1 MVAWVKTNGG
11 QLESVRSQSP
21 LALRLRDAALSF
33 RMAGEVQPI
42 DTQDLKSR
50 MRELRR
56 FL

>member
-1 MVAWVKTNGG
+1 MVVWVNGG

-33 RMAGEVQPI
+33 RMAGEAQPI
-42 DTQDLKSR
+42 DTEDLKSR

>member
-1 MVAWVKTNGG
+1 MGQDNGG

-21 LALRLRDAALSF
+21 LALRLCDAALSF
-33 RMAGEVQPI
+33 RMPGEVQSI

>member
-1 MVAWVKTNGG
+1 MDEDNGG
-11 QLESVRSQSP
+11 QLGKAFEVQSP

-33 RMAGEVQPI
+33 RMAAEVQPI